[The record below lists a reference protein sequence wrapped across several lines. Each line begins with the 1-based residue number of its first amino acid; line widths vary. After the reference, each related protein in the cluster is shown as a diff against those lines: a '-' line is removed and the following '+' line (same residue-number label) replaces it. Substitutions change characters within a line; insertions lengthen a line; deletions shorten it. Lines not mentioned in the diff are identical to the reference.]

1 MLAGKDLSMLDALTI
16 SITGICM
23 VFLELLILAVA
34 VIIISKIVSAF
45 SKGKENTGEKT
56 SSDTSNVLSLVKLGT
71 PLPETQSEGKIDL
84 VRVSP
89 EDAAIIMA
97 IISNQSGI
105 PLNRLIFKSIK
116 LLEEKQT

>member
-45 SKGKENTGEKT
+45 SKGKENIGEKT
-56 SSDTSNVLSLVKLGT
+56 SSDTSNSPSLVKLGT

-84 VRVSP
+84 VSVSP
-89 EDAAIIMA
+89 EDAAVIMA

-105 PLNRLIFKSIK
+105 PLNRLSFKSIK
-116 LLEEKQT
+116 LLEEK